1 MAQRDYVARG
11 QKKKKANQRNKK
23 TKVVPWFKVLLAILV
38 VVAFVVGLIYLKD
51 ANVDSSAVDDVDAQT
66 SAESSPP
73 NDQKA
78 DQPDAQTDSQTK
90 SRAASPSKKAESSQT
105 DTDEADTNTD
115 LPVLGKEQYD
125 YVNELR
131 EYSVE
136 VDVEEMPES
145 NNTYFLQCGSFR
157 TQERADVL
165 KANIALKGGL
175 ESLVQ
180 KRSGTNGTWYRV
192 VVGPYKRGRKADFDR
207 NNLRKKGVVGCTRIR
222 EWNE

>member
-1 MAQRDYVARG
+1 
-11 QKKKKANQRNKK
+11 
-23 TKVVPWFKVLLAILV
+23 LV

-51 ANVDSSAVDDVDAQT
+51 ANVGASAVDDVDAQT
-66 SAESSPP
+66 SAESSPS
-73 NDQKA
+73 NEQKA
-78 DQPDAQTDSQTK
+78 AQTDSQADTQTDSQTN
-90 SRAASPSKKAESSQT
+90 SRAVSPGNKAESSQA
-105 DTDEADTNTD
+105 DTGEADTTTD

-192 VVGPYKRGRKADFDR
+192 VVGPYQRGRKADFDR

-222 EWNE
+222 EWNQ